1 MQNKSIP
8 DIEAA
13 VVVAMV
19 ITLLLRPFEAS
30 SSMQQINLK
39 VTSSD
44 LKVILPK
51 FFHNEGNKKRGKKM
65 VTYLLLPELYGYRDF
80 GHQCR
85 TVLCRLD
92 HQTTSHSQYPL
103 HLCLN

>member
-8 DIEAA
+8 DNAAA

-19 ITLLLRPFEAS
+19 IMLLLRPFEAS

-51 FFHNEGNKKRGKKM
+51 FFHNEGNKKRGKKWLL
-65 VTYLLLPELYGYRDF
+65 TYYYPSYTDIEILATSVELSYVD
-80 GHQCR
+80 
-85 TVLCRLD
+85 
-92 HQTTSHSQYPL
+92 
-103 HLCLN
+103 

>member
-44 LKVILPK
+44 LKVILAK
-51 FFHNEGNKKRGKKM
+51 FSITRGIEREKKWLL
-65 VTYLLLPELYGYRDF
+65 TYSPTYTDIEILATSVELSYVD
-80 GHQCR
+80 
-85 TVLCRLD
+85 
-92 HQTTSHSQYPL
+92 
-103 HLCLN
+103 